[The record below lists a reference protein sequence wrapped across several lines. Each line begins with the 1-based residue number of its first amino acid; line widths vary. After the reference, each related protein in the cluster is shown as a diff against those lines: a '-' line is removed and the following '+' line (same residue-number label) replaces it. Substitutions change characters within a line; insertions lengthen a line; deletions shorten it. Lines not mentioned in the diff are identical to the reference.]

1 MKRLG
6 VIILSILILYAG
18 VAWALEKCWHP
29 EGHADHLSSENHQ
42 DSYSSLRHSHPSDD
56 SAPLIHCLFIHNRV
70 GPATKTA
77 TTTLSRPI
85 EAVSL
90 FGSHATLAVSMGL
103 SAQIP
108 PGSLSRNLT
117 FSFLA
122 GIPHH
127 LYLSVL
133 HI

>member
-1 MKRLG
+1 MKRFG
-6 VIILSILILYAG
+6 IVILSIFILYAE
-18 VAWALEKCWHP
+18 VAWALEQCWNIAA
-29 EGHADHLSSENHQ
+29 HADHLSSDNHH
-42 DSYSSLRHSHPSDD
+42 DSYSSFRHSHPSGDAA
-56 SAPLIHCLFIHNRV
+56 SLIYCLSIDNRV

-85 EAVSL
+85 EEVSL
-90 FGSHATLAVSMGL
+90 FSSHAILPLPTGL
-103 SAQIP
+103 SGQIAP
-108 PGSLSRNLT
+108 VSLSRNLT